1 MTALRVLADDLTGAL
16 DTAACFVGAEGPVPT
31 VWKPPVALPWPAA
44 VDAGTRGMSE
54 EGARAVMARL
64 CAVLEGA
71 EPAFRKID
79 SLLRGYVAAE
89 LAACLRWFDHCVIA
103 PAFPAQ
109 GRVTAGGRQF
119 RAEAGAWR
127 DVGVDLPAALA
138 DWGIGVRLCRPG
150 EPAPPGVSL
159 WDAETDAELDA
170 VVAEARVL
178 PGRVLWCGTAGLATA
193 LAGRAAVQEPDLPGP
208 VLALIGS
215 DHPVSVAQLSTAW
228 KQVHRITSGGADE
241 AAPIARRLMQGHAHG
256 QVPGGHAAVAV
267 VVPPGASR
275 AAAAEHI
282 AGSFGRLLAGLDRP
296 GTLMVSGGETLRA
309 VCDALGGTMLEVDGA
324 LAPGVPASL
333 MRGGRWHGLRVVS
346 KSGAFGESTW
356 LARLLAPRREGDR

>member
-16 DTAACFVGAEGPVPT
+16 DTAACFVGAVGPVPT

-64 CAVLEGA
+64 CVVLEGA

-178 PGRVLWCGTAGLATA
+178 PGRVLWCGTAGLAAA
-193 LAGRAAVQEPDLPGP
+193 LAGRTAVPVPGLPGP

-228 KQVHRITSGGADE
+228 KQVHRITSGGAEE
-241 AAPIARRLMQGHAHG
+241 AAPIARRLAQGHA
-256 QVPGGHAAVAV
+256 QGHAAVAV

-275 AAAAEHI
+275 GVAAGHI
-282 AGSFGRLLAGLDRP
+282 ASSFGRLLAGLDRP

-309 VCDALGGTMLEVDGA
+309 VCDALGATMLEVDGA

-333 MRGGRWHGLRVVS
+333 MRGGRWHGLRVLS